1 MTLENLLGTALESIH
16 KDSAN
21 IDRLISA
28 ARRSLA
34 DAQLT
39 QMSNEGRFDMA
50 YKSIMQAANAALQA
64 NGFRTLTSKPGHH
77 MTMIQTLPT
86 TIGLD
91 RPFMI
96 TLDGLRKL
104 RNLSDYSG
112 DPISE
117 AMANEA
123 EEYARRL
130 LGEVESWVAVHS

>member
-123 EEYARRL
+123 VEYARRL

>member
-34 DAQLT
+34 DAQLA

-96 TLDGLRKL
+96 TLDSLRKL

-123 EEYARRL
+123 VEYARRL
-130 LGEVESWVAVHS
+130 LGEVESWVAVHP

>member
-1 MTLENLLGTALESIH
+1 MKGVC
-16 KDSAN
+16 
-21 IDRLISA
+21 
-28 ARRSLA
+28 
-34 DAQLT
+34 
-39 QMSNEGRFDMA
+39 FDIA

-91 RPFMI
+91 RQFMI

-112 DPISE
+112 DPVSG
-117 AMANEA
+117 AMATEA
-123 EEYARRL
+123 VEHARRL
-130 LGEVESWVAVHS
+130 LGEVESWLAVHL

>member
-28 ARRSLA
+28 AQRSLA

-91 RPFMI
+91 RQFMI

-112 DPISE
+112 DPVSE

-123 EEYARRL
+123 VEYAQRL
-130 LGEVESWVAVHS
+130 LGEVDSWIAVHK